1 MPSLRGLLGLDCC
14 FYILPNR
21 YESAPIDET
30 HGERPVELR
39 VLYGDLGVA
48 GVATLFFRRALL
60 IIYVFACSL
69 STAKVLAK
77 L

>member
-1 MPSLRGLLGLDCC
+1 MRGLLGLDCC

-30 HGERPVELR
+30 HGERPVEFR
-39 VLYGDLGVA
+39 VLRGDPGVA
-48 GVATLFFRRALL
+48 GVPTLFRRRALL
-60 IIYVFACSL
+60 IIYVFACSR
-69 STAKVLAK
+69 SAAKVLAK